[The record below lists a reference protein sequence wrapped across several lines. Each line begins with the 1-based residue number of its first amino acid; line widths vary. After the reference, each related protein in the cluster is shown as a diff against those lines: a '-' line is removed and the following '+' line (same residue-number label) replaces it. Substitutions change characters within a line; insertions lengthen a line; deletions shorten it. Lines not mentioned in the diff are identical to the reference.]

1 MNLREKLERFQLEKK
16 YNQYP
21 GLNFKQILLDEDLTE
36 NENNVSDSV
45 LKQSAVPYDQIVRTK
60 KRDDLCFWIKE
71 KISFFLDKGHNI
83 IIYDGYYGIEAN
95 ITNVEN
101 FLDYYLEKENTLDV
115 VIINRTLKKYLV
127 VYAEEYYMQFFV
139 KDV

>member
-21 GLNFKQILLDEDLTE
+21 GLHFKQILLDEDLTE
-36 NENNVSDSV
+36 KENNVSESV
-45 LKQSAVPYDQIVRTK
+45 LKKSAIPDEQIVRTK
-60 KRDDLCFWIKE
+60 KRDDLCLWIKE

-83 IIYDGYYGIEAN
+83 IIYDGYYGIEVN

-101 FLDYYLEKENTLDV
+101 FLDYYLETENTLDV
-115 VIINRTLKKYLV
+115 VIINRTSKKYLV

-139 KDV
+139 RDV